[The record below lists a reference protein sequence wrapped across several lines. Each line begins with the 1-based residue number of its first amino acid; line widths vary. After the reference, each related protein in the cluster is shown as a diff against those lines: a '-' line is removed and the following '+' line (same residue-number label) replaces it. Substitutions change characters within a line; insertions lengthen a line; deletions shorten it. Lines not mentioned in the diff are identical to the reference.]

1 MVKTSPKMKGVS
13 MNYHRQNK
21 IINYIKLISITLTL
35 FISLLTIYLLKEP
48 VKRTYKENSLIDYKV
63 YLKENNFFEKEYLE
77 KNNQY
82 ISSIIK
88 NIEATFKY
96 ELEQDAIYKYEII
109 QTTNVIDRQTKNNIY
124 KKQNKWL

>member
-1 MVKTSPKMKGVS
+1 MDSQKIT
-13 MNYHRQNK
+13 NK
-21 IINYIKLISITLTL
+21 IINKTIIISITFTL

-48 VKRTYKENSLIDYKV
+48 IKKTYKQNQIVDYKV

-88 NIEATFKY
+88 NIEATF
-96 ELEQDAIYKYEII
+96 IYKIEKYLLS
-109 QTTNVIDRQTKNNIY
+109 RY
-124 KKQNKWL
+124 FF